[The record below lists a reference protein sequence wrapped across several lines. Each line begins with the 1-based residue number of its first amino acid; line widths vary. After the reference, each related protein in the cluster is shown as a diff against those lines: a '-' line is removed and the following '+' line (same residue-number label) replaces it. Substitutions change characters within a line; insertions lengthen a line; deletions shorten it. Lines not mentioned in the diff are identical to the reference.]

1 MVVGAWELS
10 GDNSLIQHIFL
21 SAGLVK
27 NAEADL
33 IEESREHQNKQ
44 HVKKEER
51 PLKNCLDYRFYDFV
65 NFSEKA
71 R

>member
-1 MVVGAWELS
+1 MMVVGVWGLS
-10 GDNSLIQHIFL
+10 GDNSLIPHIFL

-44 HVKKEER
+44 YVKQAE
-51 PLKNCLDYRFYDFV
+51 Y
-65 NFSEKA
+65 
-71 R
+71 